1 MPELPEIETLKNSL
15 EQKLIGLAIKNIEQ
29 KRENLRYKLSANLA
43 AEILHTNIL
52 AVRRRAKYLIVDLN
66 NGYSLI
72 VHLGM
77 SGRFTLQPH
86 DYKIKKHDHI
96 IFDLTNNEKLVF
108 NDARRF
114 GMIYSCETKFL
125 EEKFFYNLAIEPLSD
140 LLTIEYLKSKLANR
154 KVPIKNLLM
163 DNKIIVGVG
172 NIYASESLFLAK
184 INPNKLGTDLTIEEI
199 TKLITA
205 IKNVLSKAIAA
216 GGTTLKDF
224 VSGDNSPGYFKQQL
238 MVYNRDNEK
247 CLDCDGIIIKLK
259 QSGRSSFYCSLCQK

>member
-29 KRENLRYKLSANLA
+29 KRDNLRYKLSSNLA
-43 AEILHTNIL
+43 AEILYANIL
-52 AVRRRAKYLIVDLN
+52 IVRRRAKYLIIDLN

-77 SGRFTLQPH
+77 SGRFTLQPY

-96 IFDLTNNEKLVF
+96 ILDLTSNEKLVF

-114 GMIYSCETKFL
+114 GMIYSYETRFL
-125 EEKFFYNLAIEPLSD
+125 EEKFFNNLAIEPLSD
-140 LLTIEYLKSKLANR
+140 LLTSEYLKSKLINR

-184 INPNKLGTDLTIEEI
+184 INPSKLGADLTLEEI
-199 TKLITA
+199 TKLTTA
-205 IKNVLSKAIAA
+205 IKTVLAKAILA

-224 VSGDNSPGYFKQQL
+224 VSGDNNPGYFKQQL
-238 MVYNRDNEK
+238 AVYNREDKK
-247 CLDCDGIIIKLK
+247 CLNCDGIIIKLK
-259 QSGRSSFYCSLCQK
+259 QSGRSSFYCSACQK

>member
-1 MPELPEIETLKNSL
+1 MPELPEVETLKNSL
-15 EQKLIGLAIKNIEQ
+15 EQKLLGLAIKNIEL
-29 KRENLRYKLSANLA
+29 KRNNLRYILSSMLA
-43 AEILHTNIL
+43 KEILHTNIVT
-52 AVRRRAKYLIVDLN
+52 VRRRAKYLIIDLN

-72 VHLGM
+72 IHLGM
-77 SGRFTLQPH
+77 SGRFTLQPP
-86 DYKIKKHDHI
+86 DYQTKKHDHV
-96 IFDLTNNEKLVF
+96 IFDLTSNEKLIF

-114 GMIYSCETKFL
+114 GMIYSYETKFL

-140 LLTIEYLKSKLANR
+140 LLTTEYLKSKLATR
-154 KVPIKNLLM
+154 KIPIKNLLM

-184 INPNKLGTDLTIEEI
+184 IHPSKLGADLTIEEI

-238 MVYNRDNEK
+238 TVYNRENEK
-247 CLDCDGIIIKLK
+247 CLDCNGIIIKLK